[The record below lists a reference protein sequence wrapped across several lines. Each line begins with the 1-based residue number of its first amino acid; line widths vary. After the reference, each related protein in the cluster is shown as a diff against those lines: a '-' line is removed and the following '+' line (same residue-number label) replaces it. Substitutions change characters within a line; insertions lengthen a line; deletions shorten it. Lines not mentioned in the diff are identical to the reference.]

1 MKDYTT
7 DNPVFSESIKI
18 LETTDP
24 GHADMVNVTT
34 QQLLENTL
42 FLYQEL
48 RERIEAVLSG
58 IASDLEAYYT
68 SEEVDAKISVIPKF
82 KIEVVDTLPASE
94 ISEATV
100 YLLKSGE
107 ESQNLYTEYIRV
119 NGAWEK
125 LGTQKVDLSGYST
138 KADTVKGAA
147 MKDAK
152 TITFTRGDGTTFDI
166 TVTGTTYGNM
176 KGATASAAGGAGLV
190 PAPAAGAANR
200 YLRCDGQWGVPPDTN
215 TTYGNMR
222 GATASAAGAAGLVP
236 APPAGAQGKFFRGD
250 GTYQAIENSGVL
262 ASATA
267 PSNTNLLWI
276 DTSKGGITKYYDA
289 SSKTWKTTVAVW
301 G

>member
-24 GHADMVNVTT
+24 GHADRVNVTT

-42 FLYQEL
+42 FLYREL
-48 RERIEAVLSG
+48 SERIEAVLSG
-58 IASDLEAYYT
+58 IAADLEDYYT
-68 SEEVDAKISVIPKF
+68 SQEVDAKISVIPKF
-82 KIEVVDTLPASE
+82 KIEVVDVLPTSG

-100 YLLKSGE
+100 YLLKSGA
-107 ESQNLYTEYIRV
+107 ESQNLYTEYIRAK
-119 NGAWEK
+119 GEWEK

-138 KADTVKGAA
+138 KANTVKSAA

-176 KGATASAAGGAGLV
+176 KGATASAAG
-190 PAPAAGAANR
+190 
-200 YLRCDGQWGVPPDTN
+200 
-215 TTYGNMR
+215 
-222 GATASAAGAAGLVP
+222 AAGLVP

-250 GTYQAIENSGVL
+250 GTYQTVENSGVL
-262 ASATA
+262 ASASA
-267 PSNTNLLWI
+267 PANTNLLWI
-276 DTSKGGITKYYDA
+276 DTSKGGIAKYYDT
-289 SSKTWKTTVAVW
+289 SSKTWKPTAAVW